1 MFHRYNFRE
10 WDSERGIIER
20 CAYIGHH
27 ITAALSFMWILDNE
41 QLLYFANHR
50 LLAEWSTPLL
60 NMVLLSEIFPKLPLL
75 VKDLLK
81 GLYFRNFLLFAARSI
96 NREFKISCFSQFYT
110 NVHHL
115 PRLHNSLLLANGDC

>member
-1 MFHRYNFRE
+1 MFRE

-27 ITAALSFMWILDNE
+27 ITAALSFMWILENN

-60 NMVLLSEIFPKLPLL
+60 NMVVLSDLFPKISLL
-75 VKDLLK
+75 VRDLLK
-81 GLYFRNFLLFAARSI
+81 GNLPYCIQS
-96 NREFKISCFSQFYT
+96 FKFS
-110 NVHHL
+110 
-115 PRLHNSLLLANGDC
+115 